1 MAEQIPQTAILL
13 IGGLDPQGC
22 AGLTADIQTVSHHGF
37 HPVPLVTCVT
47 EQTKNGM
54 RALNPL
60 SAEKFLKQYENCIV
74 DFEIKAIKIGLIPN
88 LEIAKA
94 IERILTIHDVPVVMD
109 PVMAATSGGLQAA
122 PEVLEFVR
130 KALFPKIT
138 LLTPNLPEI
147 HNITDTPNWS
157 VEKQVRKLIEEG
169 LSACLVKGGHGDKG
183 FVSDYFASAFG
194 HFYCYQPRLNKN
206 VRGTGCVLA
215 SSLACY
221 LAQGED
227 IRDAVILSRSYIN
240 RGIRE
245 SRTLGPYQ
253 LFSHQRQLFE
263 LRDIPRL
270 SYTPDLIGKSFSF
283 PECPERLGIYPV
295 VDSADWVNRLL
306 TIGIK
311 TIQLRLKQ
319 TDNAFLNAEI
329 ASAVDIAQQ
338 HGDIQFFVNDHW
350 RMAID
355 NGAYGVH
362 LGQEDLH
369 DADLLE
375 IENAGLRLGIST
387 HSYWELA
394 RALAVNPSYI
404 ALGPIF
410 ETDSKQMPW
419 QPQGFDRLA
428 EWIRLLDGHT
438 PLVAIGGIDL
448 PRASALH
455 KTGVG
460 SVAMISAITKA
471 TDYQQVTR
479 DLLAL
484 WSLSAN

>member
-1 MAEQIPQTAILL
+1 MLEQKNKTAILL
-13 IGGLDPQGC
+13 IGGVDPQGC
-22 AGLTADIQTVSHHGF
+22 AGLTADIQTVSHHGY
-37 HPVPLVTCVT
+37 HPVPLVTCLT
-47 EQTKNGM
+47 EQTQNGM
-54 RALNPL
+54 QAFNPL
-60 SAEKFLKQYENCIV
+60 TVDKFLKQYENCIA
-74 DFEIKAIKIGLIPN
+74 DFDIASIKIGLIPN
-88 LEIAKA
+88 LEIASA
-94 IERILTIHDVPVVMD
+94 IEKILTLHDAPVVMD
-109 PVMAATSGGLQAA
+109 PVMASTSGGKQAA
-122 PEVLEFVR
+122 PDVIEFV
-130 KALFPKIT
+130 KQKLLPKIT
-138 LLTPNLPEI
+138 LLTPNLPEMQQLTE
-147 HNITDTPNWS
+147 NPGWS
-157 VEKQVRKLIEEG
+157 IEKQVRQLIEGG
-169 LSACLVKGGHGDKG
+169 LSACLVKGGHGDQG
-183 FVSDYFASAFG
+183 FVSDYFANAFS

-245 SRTLGPYQ
+245 SQPLGPYQ
-253 LFSHQRQLFE
+253 VFSHQRQPFE
-263 LRDIPRL
+263 LRDFPRL

-319 TDNAFLNAEI
+319 RDNIFLKTEI
-329 ASAVDIAQQ
+329 GGAVDIAEQ
-338 HGDIQFFVNDHW
+338 HSDIQFFVNDHW
-350 RMAID
+350 RIAID
-355 NGAYGVH
+355 HGAYGVH

-375 IENAGLRLGIST
+375 IEQAGLRLGIST

-410 ETDSKQMPW
+410 ETDSKVMPW

-438 PLVAIGGIDL
+438 PLVAIGGIDV
-448 PRASALH
+448 PRATALH
-455 KTGVG
+455 STGVG

-471 TDYQQVTR
+471 KDYQQVTQE
-479 DLLAL
+479 LLSFWA
-484 WSLSAN
+484 

>member
-1 MAEQIPQTAILL
+1 
-13 IGGLDPQGC
+13 
-22 AGLTADIQTVSHHGF
+22 
-37 HPVPLVTCVT
+37 
-47 EQTKNGM
+47 M

-60 SAEKFLKQYENCIV
+60 SAEKFLKQYENCIA

-109 PVMAATSGGLQAA
+109 PVMSATSGGQQAA
-122 PEVLEFVR
+122 PNVLEFVR
-130 KALFPKIT
+130 KALFPKVT

-147 HNITDTPNWS
+147 QNITDNPNWS
-157 VEKQVRKLIEEG
+157 VEKQVRHLIGEG
-169 LSACLVKGGHGDKG
+169 LSACLVKGGHGDQS
-183 FVSDYFASAFG
+183 FVSDYLANAFG

-245 SRTLGPYQ
+245 AQSLGPYQ
-253 LFSHQRQLFE
+253 LFSHQRKPVE
-263 LRDIPRL
+263 LHDIPRL

-283 PECPERLGIYPV
+283 PECPDRLGIYPV
-295 VDSADWVNRLL
+295 VDSADWINRLL

-319 TDNAFLNAEI
+319 TDNAFLNAEV
-329 ASAVDIAQQ
+329 ASAVDTAQQ

-350 RMAID
+350 RIAID
-355 NGAYGVH
+355 SGAYGVH

-419 QPQGFDRLA
+419 QPQGFDLLA
-428 EWIRLLDGHT
+428 EWIRLLEGHT

-448 PRASALH
+448 PRAKELH

-471 TDYQQVTR
+471 TDYQQVTH

>member
-1 MAEQIPQTAILL
+1 M
-13 IGGLDPQGC
+13 
-22 AGLTADIQTVSHHGF
+22 
-37 HPVPLVTCVT
+37 
-47 EQTKNGM
+47 
-54 RALNPL
+54 
-60 SAEKFLKQYENCIV
+60 
-74 DFEIKAIKIGLIPN
+74 
-88 LEIAKA
+88 
-94 IERILTIHDVPVVMD
+94 
-109 PVMAATSGGLQAA
+109 
-122 PEVLEFVR
+122 
-130 KALFPKIT
+130 
-138 LLTPNLPEI
+138 
-147 HNITDTPNWS
+147 
-157 VEKQVRKLIEEG
+157 
-169 LSACLVKGGHGDKG
+169 
-183 FVSDYFASAFG
+183 
-194 HFYCYQPRLNKN
+194 
-206 VRGTGCVLA
+206 LA

-240 RGIRE
+240 RGIRQ
-245 SRTLGPYQ
+245 SQSMGPYQ
-253 LFSHQRQLFE
+253 LFSHQRQPFE

-311 TIQLRLKQ
+311 TLQLRLKQ
-319 TDNAFLNAEI
+319 SDSAFLNAEI
-329 ASAVDIAQQ
+329 ASAVDITEQ

-350 RMAID
+350 RIAID

-375 IENAGLRLGIST
+375 IEQAGLRLGIST

-438 PLVAIGGIDL
+438 PLVAIGGIDV
-448 PRASALH
+448 PRATALH

-471 TDYQQVTR
+471 ADYQQVTH
-479 DLLAL
+479 DLLTL
-484 WSLSAN
+484 WRDSAN

>member
-1 MAEQIPQTAILL
+1 MAEQSIQKAILL
-13 IGGLDPQGC
+13 IGGIDPQGC

-37 HPVPLVTCVT
+37 HPVPLITCVT
-47 EQTKNGM
+47 EQTQNGM
-54 RALNPL
+54 QALNAL
-60 SAEKFLKQYENCIV
+60 TAEKFLKQYESGIA
-74 DFEIKAIKIGLIPN
+74 DFDIAAIKIGLIPN
-88 LEIAKA
+88 LEIAEA
-94 IERILTIHDVPVVMD
+94 IERIIRLHDVPVVMD
-109 PVMAATSGGLQAA
+109 PVMAASSGGKQAA
-122 PEVLEFVR
+122 PEVLEYVR
-130 KALFPKIT
+130 KSVLPKIT
-138 LLTPNLPEI
+138 LLTPNLPEMQYLSD
-147 HNITDTPNWS
+147 NLGGS
-157 VEKQVRKLIEEG
+157 LEKQVRHLIEEG
-169 LSACLVKGGHGDKG
+169 LSACLVKGGHGDKS

-221 LAQGED
+221 LAKGED
-227 IRDAVILSRSYIN
+227 IRDSVILSRSYIN

-245 SRTLGPYQ
+245 SQTLGPYQ
-253 LFSHQRQLFE
+253 LFSHQRQPVE

-283 PECPERLGIYPV
+283 PDCPDRLGIYPV

-329 ASAVDIAQQ
+329 ANAVDISHQ
-338 HGDIQFFVNDHW
+338 HSDIQFFVNDHW

-375 IENAGLRLGIST
+375 IEQAGLRLGIST

-438 PLVAIGGIDL
+438 PLVAIGGIDVA
-448 PRASALH
+448 RARALH

-471 TDYQQVTR
+471 ADYQQVTQQ
-479 DLLAL
+479 LLSL
-484 WSLSAN
+484 WQNSAN

>member
-13 IGGLDPQGC
+13 IGGQDPQGC
-22 AGLTADIQTVSHHGF
+22 AGLTADIQTVSHHSF
-37 HPVPLVTCVT
+37 HPVPLLTCVT
-47 EQTKNGM
+47 EQTQDCM
-54 RALNPL
+54 RSLNPL
-60 SAEKFLKQYENCIV
+60 SADAFMKQYESCV
-74 DFEIKAIKIGLIPN
+74 ADFDIAAIKIGLIPS
-88 LEIAKA
+88 EAIARC
-94 IERILTIHDVPVVMD
+94 IEKILSKHNVPVVMD
-109 PVMAATSGGLQAA
+109 PVMAASSGGEYVS
-122 PEVLEFVR
+122 PEVIAFIRERLLPV
-130 KALFPKIT
+130 IT
-138 LLTPNLPEI
+138 LITPNLPEMR
-147 HNITDTPNWS
+147 HLADHPDDGL
-157 VEKQVRKLIEEG
+157 EKQVRQLIDSG
-169 LSACLVKGGHGDKG
+169 LFACLVKGGHDDKS
-183 FVSDYFASAFG
+183 FVSDYFANAFG
-194 HFYCYQPRLNKN
+194 QFYCYQPRLNRN

-221 LAQGED
+221 LAQGEE

-245 SRTLGPYQ
+245 SHSLSPYQ
-253 LFSHQRQLFE
+253 VFSHQRQPFE
-263 LRDIPRL
+263 LRDFPRL
-270 SYTPDLIGKSFSF
+270 SYTPDMIGKSFSF

-329 ASAVDIAQQ
+329 ASAVDITNQ
-338 HGDIQFFVNDHW
+338 HSDIRFFVNDHW
-350 RMAID
+350 RIAID
-355 NGAYGVH
+355 SGAYGVH

-375 IENAGLRLGIST
+375 IEQAGLRLGIST

-428 EWIRLLDGHT
+428 EWIRLLKGHS
-438 PLVAIGGIDL
+438 PLVAIGGIDVT
-448 PRASALH
+448 RTAALH

-460 SVAMISAITKA
+460 SVAMISAITRA
-471 TDYQQVTR
+471 QDYQKVTQV
-479 DLLAL
+479 LLAL
-484 WSLSAN
+484 WQDA

>member
-1 MAEQIPQTAILL
+1 
-13 IGGLDPQGC
+13 
-22 AGLTADIQTVSHHGF
+22 
-37 HPVPLVTCVT
+37 
-47 EQTKNGM
+47 M
-54 RALNPL
+54 R
-60 SAEKFLKQYENCIV
+60 
-74 DFEIKAIKIGLIPN
+74 
-88 LEIAKA
+88 
-94 IERILTIHDVPVVMD
+94 H
-109 PVMAATSGGLQAA
+109 
-122 PEVLEFVR
+122 
-130 KALFPKIT
+130 
-138 LLTPNLPEI
+138 
-147 HNITDTPNWS
+147 
-157 VEKQVRKLIEEG
+157 LIEEG
-169 LSACLVKGGHGDKG
+169 LSACLVKGGHGDQS
-183 FVSDYFASAFG
+183 FVSDYFANAFSQ
-194 HFYCYQPRLNKN
+194 FYCYQRRLNKN

-240 RGIRE
+240 RGIRQ
-245 SRTLGPYQ
+245 SQSMGPYQ
-253 LFSHQRQLFE
+253 LFSHQRQPFE

-311 TIQLRLKQ
+311 TLQLRLKQ
-319 TDNAFLNAEI
+319 SDSAFLNAEI
-329 ASAVDIAQQ
+329 ASAVDITEQ

-350 RMAID
+350 RIAID

-375 IENAGLRLGIST
+375 IEQAGLRLGIST

-438 PLVAIGGIDL
+438 PLVAIGGIDV
-448 PRASALH
+448 PRATALH

-471 TDYQQVTR
+471 ADYQQVTH
-479 DLLAL
+479 DLLTL
-484 WSLSAN
+484 WRDSAN

>member
-1 MAEQIPQTAILL
+1 MLEQTNKTAILL
-13 IGGLDPQGC
+13 IGGMDPQGC
-22 AGLTADIQTVSHHGF
+22 AGLTADIQTVSHHDC
-37 HPVPLVTCVT
+37 HPVPLVTCLT
-47 EQTKNGM
+47 EQTQSGM
-54 RALNPL
+54 RAFNPL
-60 SAEKFLKQYENCIV
+60 TADKFLKQYESCIA
-74 DFEIKAIKIGLIPN
+74 DFEIAAIKIGLIPN
-88 LEIAKA
+88 LEIAKV
-94 IERILTIHDVPVVMD
+94 IEKILTLHDVPVVMD
-109 PVMAATSGGLQAA
+109 PVMAATSGGQQAA

-130 KALFPKIT
+130 KAVLPKIT
-138 LLTPNLPEI
+138 LLTPNLPEM
-147 HNITDTPNWS
+147 NFITDNPDWS
-157 VEKQVRKLIEEG
+157 VEKQVRQLIEEG
-169 LSACLVKGGHGDKG
+169 LSACLVKGGHGDQS
-183 FVSDYFASAFG
+183 FVSDYFASAFS
-194 HFYCYQPRLNKN
+194 HFYCYQPRLKKN

-221 LAQGED
+221 LAQGAD

-245 SRTLGPYQ
+245 SQSLGPYN
-253 LFSHQRQLFE
+253 LFSHQRQPFE

-283 PECPERLGIYPV
+283 PECPDRLGIYPV

-319 TDNAFLNAEI
+319 TDNQYLNTEI
-329 ASAVDIAQQ
+329 ANAVDIVGQ
-338 HGDIQFFVNDHW
+338 HSDIQFFVNDHW
-350 RMAID
+350 RLAIN

-375 IENAGLRLGIST
+375 IEQAGLRLGIST

-438 PLVAIGGIDL
+438 PLVAIGGIDV
-448 PRASALH
+448 PRARALH
-455 KTGVG
+455 STGVG

-471 TDYQQVTR
+471 SDYQQVTQE
-479 DLLAL
+479 LLSI
-484 WSLSAN
+484 WH

>member
-1 MAEQIPQTAILL
+1 M
-13 IGGLDPQGC
+13 
-22 AGLTADIQTVSHHGF
+22 
-37 HPVPLVTCVT
+37 
-47 EQTKNGM
+47 
-54 RALNPL
+54 
-60 SAEKFLKQYENCIV
+60 
-74 DFEIKAIKIGLIPN
+74 
-88 LEIAKA
+88 
-94 IERILTIHDVPVVMD
+94 
-109 PVMAATSGGLQAA
+109 
-122 PEVLEFVR
+122 
-130 KALFPKIT
+130 
-138 LLTPNLPEI
+138 
-147 HNITDTPNWS
+147 
-157 VEKQVRKLIEEG
+157 
-169 LSACLVKGGHGDKG
+169 
-183 FVSDYFASAFG
+183 
-194 HFYCYQPRLNKN
+194 
-206 VRGTGCVLA
+206 
-215 SSLACY
+215 
-221 LAQGED
+221 
-227 IRDAVILSRSYIN
+227 
-240 RGIRE
+240 
-245 SRTLGPYQ
+245 
-253 LFSHQRQLFE
+253 
-263 LRDIPRL
+263 
-270 SYTPDLIGKSFSF
+270 
-283 PECPERLGIYPV
+283 

-311 TIQLRLKQ
+311 TLQLRLKQ
-319 TDNAFLNAEI
+319 SDSAFLNAEI
-329 ASAVDIAQQ
+329 ASAVDIAEQ

-375 IENAGLRLGIST
+375 IEQAGLRLGIST

-448 PRASALH
+448 PRATALH

-471 TDYQQVTR
+471 ADYQQVTH
-479 DLLAL
+479 DLLTL
-484 WSLSAN
+484 WRDSAN

>member
-1 MAEQIPQTAILL
+1 MLKQTNKTAILL

-37 HPVPLVTCVT
+37 HPVPLVTCLT
-47 EQTKNGM
+47 EQTHNGL

-60 SAEKFLKQYENCIV
+60 TAEKFLKQYESAV
-74 DFEIKAIKIGLIPN
+74 ADFDIAAIKIGLIPN

-94 IERILTIHDVPVVMD
+94 IERILTIHHVPVVMD
-109 PVMAATSGGLQAA
+109 PVMAASSGGKQIA
-122 PEVLEFVR
+122 PDVMTFVR
-130 KALFPKIT
+130 SSVLPKIT

-147 HNITDTPNWS
+147 NFITDQPDWS
-157 VEKQVRKLIEEG
+157 VEKQVRQLIEDG
-169 LSACLVKGGHGDKG
+169 LSACLVKGGHDDQS
-183 FVSDYFASAFG
+183 FVSDYFANAFG
-194 HFYCYQPRLNKN
+194 HFYCYQPRLNRN

-215 SSLACY
+215 SSLTCY

-245 SRTLGPYQ
+245 AKSLGPYQ
-253 LFSHQRQLFE
+253 LFSHQRQPFE

-283 PECPERLGIYPV
+283 PACPQRLGIYPV

-319 TDNAFLNAEI
+319 TDNAYLNTEI
-329 ASAVDIAQQ
+329 ANAVDVVGQ
-338 HGDIQFFVNDHW
+338 HSDIQFFVNDHW
-350 RMAID
+350 RLAID

-375 IENAGLRLGIST
+375 IEQAGLRLGIST

-410 ETDSKQMPW
+410 ETDSKVMPW

-428 EWIRLLDGHT
+428 EWLRLLDGHT
-438 PLVAIGGIDL
+438 PLVAIGGIDVS
-448 PRASALH
+448 RAGELY

-471 TDYQQVTR
+471 KDYQQVTR
-479 DLLAL
+479 ELLTL
-484 WSLSAN
+484 WK

>member
-1 MAEQIPQTAILL
+1 MAEQSIQKAILL
-13 IGGLDPQGC
+13 IGGIDPQGC

-37 HPVPLVTCVT
+37 HPVPLITCVT
-47 EQTKNGM
+47 EQTQNGM
-54 RALNPL
+54 QALNAL
-60 SAEKFLKQYENCIV
+60 TAEKFLKQYESGIA
-74 DFEIKAIKIGLIPN
+74 DFDIAAIKIGLIPN
-88 LEIAKA
+88 LEIAEA
-94 IERILTIHDVPVVMD
+94 IERIIRLHDVPVVMD
-109 PVMAATSGGLQAA
+109 PVMAASSGGKQAA
-122 PEVLEFVR
+122 PEVLEYVR
-130 KALFPKIT
+130 KSVLPKIT
-138 LLTPNLPEI
+138 LLTPNLPEMQYLSD
-147 HNITDTPNWS
+147 NLGGS
-157 VEKQVRKLIEEG
+157 LEKQVRHLIEEG
-169 LSACLVKGGHGDKG
+169 LSACLVKGGHGDKS

-221 LAQGED
+221 LAKGED

-245 SRTLGPYQ
+245 SQTLGPYQ
-253 LFSHQRQLFE
+253 LFSHQRQPVE

-283 PECPERLGIYPV
+283 PDCPERLGIYPV

-329 ASAVDIAQQ
+329 ASAVDISHQ
-338 HGDIQFFVNDHW
+338 HSDIQFFVNDHW

-375 IENAGLRLGIST
+375 IEQAGLRLGIST

-419 QPQGFDRLA
+419 QPQGFERLA

-438 PLVAIGGIDL
+438 PLVAIGGIDVA
-448 PRASALH
+448 RARALH

-471 TDYQQVTR
+471 ADYQQVTQQ
-479 DLLAL
+479 LLSL
-484 WSLSAN
+484 WQNSAN

>member
-1 MAEQIPQTAILL
+1 MAEQSHLQAILL
-13 IGGLDPQGC
+13 IGGVDPQGC

-37 HPVPLVTCVT
+37 HPLPLITCVT
-47 EQTKNGM
+47 EQTQHGM

-60 SAEKFLKQYENCIV
+60 TAEKFLRQYESCV
-74 DFEIKAIKIGLIPN
+74 ADFDIAAIKIGLIPN
-88 LEIAKA
+88 LQIAKA
-94 IERILTIHDVPVVMD
+94 IEKIIRLHDVPVVMD
-109 PVMAATSGGLQAA
+109 PVMAATSGGEQIAS
-122 PEVLEFVR
+122 EVLEFVR
-130 KALFPKIT
+130 KSVLPKIT
-138 LLTPNLPEI
+138 LLTPNLPEMACLTE
-147 HNITDTPNWS
+147 NPKAS
-157 VEKQVRKLIEEG
+157 VEKQVRELIEAG
-169 LSACLVKGGHGDKG
+169 LSACLLKGGHGDQG
-183 FVSDYFASAFG
+183 FVSDYFANAFTQ
-194 HFYCYQPRLNKN
+194 FYCYQTRLKKN

-240 RGIRE
+240 RGIRQ
-245 SRTLGPYQ
+245 SQSLGPYQ
-253 LFSHQRQLFE
+253 VFSHQRQPFE

-270 SYTPDLIGKSFSF
+270 SYSPDLIGKSFSF
-283 PECPERLGIYPV
+283 PACPTRLGIYPV

-319 TDNAFLNAEI
+319 TDSQFLNKEI
-329 ASAVDIAQQ
+329 ASAVDTAQQ

-350 RMAID
+350 RIAID

-438 PLVAIGGIDL
+438 PLVAIGGIDV
-448 PRASALH
+448 PRARALH
-455 KTGVG
+455 QTGVG
-460 SVAMISAITKA
+460 SVAMISAITRA
-471 TDYQQVTR
+471 EDYQQVTR
-479 DLLAL
+479 ELLSL
-484 WSLSAN
+484 WQ

>member
-1 MAEQIPQTAILL
+1 MAEQSNLQAILL
-13 IGGLDPQGC
+13 IGGVDPQGC

-37 HPVPLVTCVT
+37 HPLPLITCVT
-47 EQTKNGM
+47 EQTQHGM

-60 SAEKFLKQYENCIV
+60 TAEKFLKQYESCV
-74 DFEIKAIKIGLIPN
+74 ADFDIAAIKIGLIPN
-88 LEIAKA
+88 LQIAKA
-94 IERILTIHDVPVVMD
+94 IEKIIRLHDVPVVMD
-109 PVMAATSGGLQAA
+109 PVMAATSGGEQIAS
-122 PEVLEFVR
+122 EVLEFVR
-130 KALFPKIT
+130 KSVLPKIT
-138 LLTPNLPEI
+138 LLTPNLTEMACLTENPKA
-147 HNITDTPNWS
+147 S
-157 VEKQVRKLIEEG
+157 VEKQVRELIEAG
-169 LSACLVKGGHGDKG
+169 LSACLLKGGHGDQG
-183 FVSDYFASAFG
+183 FVSDYFANAFTQ
-194 HFYCYQPRLNKN
+194 FYCYQPRLKKN

-240 RGIRE
+240 RGIRQ
-245 SRTLGPYQ
+245 SQALGPYQ
-253 LFSHQRQLFE
+253 VFSHQRQPFE

-270 SYTPDLIGKSFSF
+270 SYSPDLIGKSFSF
-283 PECPERLGIYPV
+283 PACPTRLGIYPV

-319 TDNAFLNAEI
+319 TDSQFLNKEI
-329 ASAVDIAQQ
+329 ASAIDTAQQ

-350 RMAID
+350 RIAID

-410 ETDSKQMPW
+410 ETDSKKMPW

-438 PLVAIGGIDL
+438 PLVAIGGIDV
-448 PRASALH
+448 PRARALH
-455 KTGVG
+455 RTGVG
-460 SVAMISAITKA
+460 SVAMISAITRA
-471 TDYQQVTR
+471 EDYQQVTR
-479 DLLAL
+479 ELLSL
-484 WSLSAN
+484 WQ